1 MAGILLISVML
12 LEPDLFIFQN
22 LIESLGVYLANF
34 LNMTREVGTYTGA
47 EGLEWS
53 GTRTL
58 FYWGW

>member
-34 LNMTREVGTYTGA
+34 LNMTLEVSTYTGA

-53 GTRTL
+53 GTWTL